1 MTDAITAPVNVNTTG
16 KCKILVKNSPTGL
29 LVENIINSIKPRTVG
44 GNTIGK
50 MIKLSNRFTQY
61 LFLLYSHLEIK
72 MPKIVTII
80 VLIKA
85 TRKEI
90 QKDVKSGIAL
100 NSLYRKLIFFKN
112 LFSFIGF

>member
-50 MIKLSNRFTQY
+50 TF
-61 LFLLYSHLEIK
+61 
-72 MPKIVTII
+72 
-80 VLIKA
+80 
-85 TRKEI
+85 
-90 QKDVKSGIAL
+90 
-100 NSLYRKLIFFKN
+100 
-112 LFSFIGF
+112 

>member
-50 MIKLSNRFTQY
+50 MIKLSNRFY
-61 LFLLYSHLEIK
+61 NIFLLYSHLEIK

-112 LFSFIGF
+112 LFSFIRF

>member
-1 MTDAITAPVNVNTTG
+1 MTDAITAPVKVNTTG

-29 LVENIINSIKPRTVG
+29 LVENIINNIKPRTVG

-61 LFLLYSHLEIK
+61 LFLLYSHLEIN

-90 QKDVKSGIAL
+90 QKDVKSGIAH
-100 NSLYRKLIFFKN
+100 NPLYRKLIFFKN

>member
-1 MTDAITAPVNVNTTG
+1 MTDAITAPVKVNTTG

-61 LFLLYSHLEIK
+61 LFLLYSHLEIN

-90 QKDVKSGIAL
+90 QKDVKSGIAQ
-100 NSLYRKLIFFKN
+100 NPLYRKLIFFKN
-112 LFSFIGF
+112 LFSFIRF

>member
-50 MIKLSNRFTQY
+50 MIKLSNRFTQS
-61 LFLLYSHLEIK
+61 FLLYSHLEIK

-85 TRKEI
+85 TRNPK
-90 QKDVKSGIAL
+90 G
-100 NSLYRKLIFFKN
+100 R
-112 LFSFIGF
+112 

>member
-1 MTDAITAPVNVNTTG
+1 MTDAITAPVKVNTTG

-29 LVENIINSIKPRTVG
+29 LVENIINNIKPRTVG

-61 LFLLYSHLEIK
+61 LFLLYSHLEIN

-90 QKDVKSGIAL
+90 QKDVKSGIA
-100 NSLYRKLIFFKN
+100 
-112 LFSFIGF
+112 

>member
-1 MTDAITAPVNVNTTG
+1 MTDAITAPVKVNTTG

-29 LVENIINSIKPRTVG
+29 LVENIINNIKPRTVG

-61 LFLLYSHLEIK
+61 LFLLYSHLEIN

-90 QKDVKSGIAL
+90 QKDVKSGIAQ
-100 NSLYRKLIFFKN
+100 NPLYRKLIFFKN

>member
-61 LFLLYSHLEIK
+61 LFYC
-72 MPKIVTII
+72 
-80 VLIKA
+80 
-85 TRKEI
+85 
-90 QKDVKSGIAL
+90 IA
-100 NSLYRKLIFFKN
+100 I
-112 LFSFIGF
+112 

>member
-1 MTDAITAPVNVNTTG
+1 MTDAITAPVKVNTT

-29 LVENIINSIKPRTVG
+29 LVENIINNIKPRTVG

-61 LFLLYSHLEIK
+61 LFLLYSHLEIN

-90 QKDVKSGIAL
+90 QRTL
-100 NSLYRKLIFFKN
+100 NQA
-112 LFSFIGF
+112 

>member
-16 KCKILVKNSPTGL
+16 KCKILVKILLGL

-61 LFLLYSHLEIK
+61 LF
-72 MPKIVTII
+72 IV
-80 VLIKA
+80 
-85 TRKEI
+85 
-90 QKDVKSGIAL
+90 
-100 NSLYRKLIFFKN
+100 
-112 LFSFIGF
+112 

>member
-1 MTDAITAPVNVNTTG
+1 MTDAITAPVKVNTTG

-29 LVENIINSIKPRTVG
+29 LVENIINNIKPRTVG

-61 LFLLYSHLEIK
+61 LFLLYSHLEIN

-90 QKDVKSGIAL
+90 QKDVKSGIAQ
-100 NSLYRKLIFFKN
+100 NPLYRKLIFFKN
-112 LFSFIGF
+112 LFRFIGF

>member
-29 LVENIINSIKPRTVG
+29 LVENIINNIKPRTVG

-61 LFLLYSHLEIK
+61 LFLLYSHLEIN

-90 QKDVKSGIAL
+90 QKDVKSGIAQ
-100 NSLYRKLIFFKN
+100 NPLYRKLIFFKN
-112 LFSFIGF
+112 LFSFIRF